1 MAEAIDVAVTLGWAL
16 AAWVIVLAAGVTVV
30 TLVGCAVA
38 AWIVRGAWRAVSRR
52 LTALE
57 PSEVARESP
66 GPVDAARAYTEPHA
80 YEETA

>member
-16 AAWVIVLAAGVTVV
+16 AAWVIVLAAGVTVGL
-30 TLVGCAVA
+30 LVGCAVA
-38 AWIVRGAWRAVSRR
+38 AWIVRGVWRAASRR

-57 PSEVARESP
+57 PSEAAREGPGSP
-66 GPVDAARAYTEPHA
+66 DVSRSHAEPHA